1 MPIAQGQDPLKIDLK
16 MEILMLFE
24 LKKRT
29 KTARGQTDRRTDEQT
44 LDQRDENE
52 P

>member
-1 MPIAQGQDPLKIDLK
+1 MPVAQGQDPLKIDLK

-29 KTARGQTDRRTDEQT
+29 KTARGQTDGRTDRRTDIGPEG
-44 LDQRDENE
+44 
-52 P
+52 PK